1 MSLQRYT
8 LLSLFVSTLLCGIK
22 FLAYFLTKSV
32 AIYSDA
38 MESIVNIFSA
48 LFAFLGSK
56 IAEKPPDKEHPYG
69 HGKAEYIVSSI
80 EGLFIL
86 FAAVSILYQAI
97 ERILNQK
104 ALENATEGLILI
116 TVSAVA
122 NLSLSYFLYKKAK
135 SLNSSLLFSHATHIF
150 TDVLTTIGTMI
161 AIILIDKYRLLFLD
175 PIIGIV
181 IGINVVYLGYKI
193 TKTSLSSLLDRQIER
208 EKREK
213 IEELIENVLT
223 QKKLDHS
230 DNFSYCIKR
239 TRRAGRKGFIELYIN
254 VPSYLSVKDA
264 HALCDEIEREIKTIF
279 PEIEV
284 IIHVEPS
291 P

>member
-97 ERILNQK
+97 EKILNPK
-104 ALENATEGLILI
+104 APENASEGLILI
-116 TVSAVA
+116 TVLAIA
-122 NLSLSYFLYKKAK
+122 NLSLAYF
-135 SLNSSLLFSHATHIF
+135 F
-150 TDVLTTIGTMI
+150 
-161 AIILIDKYRLLFLD
+161 
-175 PIIGIV
+175 
-181 IGINVVYLGYKI
+181 
-193 TKTSLSSLLDRQIER
+193 
-208 EKREK
+208 
-213 IEELIENVLT
+213 
-223 QKKLDHS
+223 
-230 DNFSYCIKR
+230 IKR
-239 TRRAGRKGFIELYIN
+239 QNR
-254 VPSYLSVKDA
+254 
-264 HALCDEIEREIKTIF
+264 
-279 PEIEV
+279 
-284 IIHVEPS
+284 
-291 P
+291 